1 MVFRQDANAGLVPRQ
16 RPPSATAHLTEHFEL
31 VPHIRNVTLGPELV
45 GACSA
50 ALVPRSPA
58 GDAHSGAA
66 VMSDGGPHFSKP
78 DVRSLPME
86 MDHGSRH
93 FTLANRH
100 SAANYHSAVA
110 LLALADMSQPDSQ
123 RGETNAPDVAEKRE
137 HGVLNSAARVR
148 QILGPAI
155 AARL

>member
-1 MVFRQDANAGLVPRQ
+1 
-16 RPPSATAHLTEHFEL
+16 
-31 VPHIRNVTLGPELV
+31 
-45 GACSA
+45 
-50 ALVPRSPA
+50 
-58 GDAHSGAA
+58 
-66 VMSDGGPHFSKP
+66 
-78 DVRSLPME
+78 ME

-123 RGETNAPDVAEKRE
+123 RGETTAPDAEKRE

>member
-1 MVFRQDANAGLVPRQ
+1 M
-16 RPPSATAHLTEHFEL
+16 
-31 VPHIRNVTLGPELV
+31 
-45 GACSA
+45 A
-50 ALVPRSPA
+50 APFSQSRA
-58 GDAHSGAA
+58 SGHY
-66 VMSDGGPHFSKP
+66 V
-78 DVRSLPME
+78 E

>member
-1 MVFRQDANAGLVPRQ
+1 MP
-16 RPPSATAHLTEHFEL
+16 
-31 VPHIRNVTLGPELV
+31 
-45 GACSA
+45 
-50 ALVPRSPA
+50 
-58 GDAHSGAA
+58 
-66 VMSDGGPHFSKP
+66 DGGPFSHKP
-78 DVRSLPME
+78 DIRPVPTE

-93 FTLANRH
+93 FTLVNRH

>member
-1 MVFRQDANAGLVPRQ
+1 
-16 RPPSATAHLTEHFEL
+16 
-31 VPHIRNVTLGPELV
+31 
-45 GACSA
+45 
-50 ALVPRSPA
+50 
-58 GDAHSGAA
+58 
-66 VMSDGGPHFSKP
+66 
-78 DVRSLPME
+78 

-123 RGETNAPDVAEKRE
+123 RGETDAPVAEKRE
-137 HGVLNSAARVR
+137 HSVVNSAARVR

>member
-1 MVFRQDANAGLVPRQ
+1 MLASPR
-16 RPPSATAHLTEHFEL
+16 
-31 VPHIRNVTLGPELV
+31 
-45 GACSA
+45 
-50 ALVPRSPA
+50 PRSPA
-58 GDAHSGAA
+58 GRAHSGAA
-66 VMSDGGPHFSKP
+66 VMPDGGLLFSKP
-78 DVRSLPME
+78 GVRSLRVE

-148 QILGPAI
+148 QILGPTI

>member
-1 MVFRQDANAGLVPRQ
+1 MLASPR
-16 RPPSATAHLTEHFEL
+16 
-31 VPHIRNVTLGPELV
+31 
-45 GACSA
+45 
-50 ALVPRSPA
+50 PRSPA
-58 GDAHSGAA
+58 GRAHSGAA
-66 VMSDGGPHFSKP
+66 VMPDGGPLFSKP
-78 DVRSLPME
+78 GVRSLLVE

-123 RGETNAPDVAEKRE
+123 RGETTAPDAEKRE

>member
-1 MVFRQDANAGLVPRQ
+1 MP
-16 RPPSATAHLTEHFEL
+16 
-31 VPHIRNVTLGPELV
+31 
-45 GACSA
+45 
-50 ALVPRSPA
+50 
-58 GDAHSGAA
+58 
-66 VMSDGGPHFSKP
+66 DGGPLFSKP
-78 DVRSLPME
+78 GVRSLRVE

-137 HGVLNSAARVR
+137 HGELNSAARVR